1 MAGAAHGTPMNF
13 APLSAGALL
22 NGEHVPFGG
31 VKQSGLGR
39 EASHFG
45 MDDYVEVK
53 YLCMGDILK

>member
-1 MAGAAHGTPMNF
+1 MNF

-22 NGEHVPFGG
+22 NSEHVPFGG
-31 VKQSGLGR
+31 VKQSGLSR

-45 MDDYVEVK
+45 MDDYVEAK